1 MISDI
6 IDSWAKE
13 VVKMLPPVM
22 RGVSYIDYLAS
33 LVQPIQYKTDELISQ
48 EQELE
53 IRLKYQGQIMVLAAS
68 LNEINSITVAPFI
81 RIETNRDAAATPTY
95 VYAESDGIP
104 TWTIQQSPTPTDYI
118 TPDPKQSNTIP
129 DFRVLIPSTLWTQ
142 TLEDT
147 VRADTQLYKI
157 AGKLFEIKQYTP

>member
-22 RGVSYIDYLAS
+22 RGQSYIDYLAS
-33 LVQPIQYKTDELISQ
+33 LVQPIQFKTDELIVQ
-48 EQELE
+48 EQEVQT
-53 IRLKYQGQIMVLAAS
+53 RLKYQGQVMVLAAS

-81 RIETNRDAAATPTY
+81 RIEMNRDVASIPTY
-95 VYAESDGIP
+95 IYDPADAIP
-104 TWTIQQSPTPTDYI
+104 TWAIQESPTVTDYI
-118 TPDPKQSNTIP
+118 TPDPSQSNTIP
-129 DFRVLIPSTLWTQ
+129 DFRVLIPATLWTQ
-142 TLEDT
+142 ALEDT

-157 AGKLFEIKQYTP
+157 AGKFFEIITYT